1 MEGPVWPAQDLRAAN
16 AGSGIS
22 FYGGAAICRRGHV
35 EKAYIRPGQD
45 VGGIPERCPTC
56 GANVLVGCPH
66 CRLRIR
72 GDRFVPGVVAVFDY
86 SRPSFCDG
94 CGSAFPWATREERI
108 YELENLLDE
117 QDIDDADRVV
127 VSDNLRRLR
136 EEEALSE
143 KEERVLW
150 ERVKGAAGSAL
161 KSEHVAAVI
170 EGLASAAIRHRLGI

>member
-1 MEGPVWPAQDLRAAN
+1 M
-16 AGSGIS
+16 
-22 FYGGAAICRRGHV
+22 
-35 EKAYIRPGQD
+35 
-45 VGGIPERCPTC
+45 
-56 GANVLVGCPH
+56 
-66 CRLRIR
+66 
-72 GDRFVPGVVAVFDY
+72 

-94 CGSAFPWATREERI
+94 CGAAYPWATREERI

-150 ERVKGAAGSAL
+150 ERVKR
-161 KSEHVAAVI
+161 AAV
-170 EGLASAAIRHRLGI
+170 AH